1 MGLSDASII
10 SGLGLGLGLGLG
22 PSPRPSPSPYRSN
35 RGDELLGRDPLQ
47 LESLRQ
53 LLG

>member
-1 MGLSDASII
+1 VFRVLLVGLLKRLDLRF
-10 SGLGLGLGLGLG
+10 GTD
-22 PSPRPSPSPYRSN
+22 